1 MTMLGIHYSFG
12 EEGYRTDLT
21 RARDVLQRAG
31 DLGSANAYSS
41 LANLDLHE
49 EHIRDPNKFEYNH
62 KLAAIGGSITSRTML
77 GAWDKTRG
85 NIHRAYKHYM
95 IAVICGDKVSL
106 AKDQEGFKKDVVTK
120 DEYANTLRLYQRVK
134 DELMNDNMGAA
145 EKYNMLLN
153 ANESTD
159 QSTCS

>member
-12 EEGYRTDLT
+12 EEGYRTDLN

-62 KLAAIGGSITSRTML
+62 KLTAIGGSITSR
-77 GAWDKTRG
+77 TRG
-85 NIHRAYKHYM
+85 NIHRAYKHDM
-95 IAVICGDKVSL
+95 IAVIFGDEVSL
-106 AKDQEGFKKDVVTK
+106 AKVQEGFKKGVVTK
-120 DEYANTLRLYQRVK
+120 DEYANTLRSYQRVK

-159 QSTCS
+159 QSTS